1 MRGGNKM
8 QAVYPVLFTKTKEC
22 ILVEVPDLDILTEG
36 KDKKKAIEMAQD
48 AMELMC
54 ITLEDHQEKIPSPS
68 DTLDVQKGTFSK
80 DGETILSYVD
90 IDSDEY
96 RKKCLKCSGNR

>member
-1 MRGGNKM
+1 M
-8 QAVYPVLFTKTKEC
+8 
-22 ILVEVPDLDILTEG
+22 VEVPDLDILTEG
-36 KDKKKAIEMAQD
+36 KDIKNAIEMAQD

-90 IDSDEY
+90 INSDEY
-96 RKKCLKCSGNR
+96 RKKCPKYSDNR